1 MISQAQKIYEKAR
14 GRTRLGGVST
24 QSLTRVA
31 SRPFIGPMSD
41 EIIDLTQY
49 LNRESKE
56 EEPARGAF
64 ALWGA
69 DGERSRFA
77 LPLWRTIYLAQA
89 ERGAI
94 VWRDTTGDDVPHAFL
109 VLDRGQDPARL
120 EVDQNAIPVSEDGEP
135 PALHDHGSDGV
146 TIFLGER
153 GDRIWHWVVDG
164 GGTRTGELSAKSRED
179 ILFLAGECAGLL
191 FLRDFA
197 GKVP

>member
-77 LPLWRTIYLAQA
+77 LPLWRTIYLA
-89 ERGAI
+89 
-94 VWRDTTGDDVPHAFL
+94 
-109 VLDRGQDPARL
+109 
-120 EVDQNAIPVSEDGEP
+120 
-135 PALHDHGSDGV
+135 
-146 TIFLGER
+146 
-153 GDRIWHWVVDG
+153 
-164 GGTRTGELSAKSRED
+164 
-179 ILFLAGECAGLL
+179 
-191 FLRDFA
+191 
-197 GKVP
+197 